1 MFRGLLA
8 PKITVSFLFI
18 KNKSMN
24 KFHFLSFIL
33 WAVAIWG
40 IWAFALNSNYLK
52 SDGTPDFQ
60 ALKSTSNDNR
70 LNAEMR
76 DALMDGLTKMDEKI
90 NQCDKKIHALGAWN
104 VWSSATALPN
114 LISTPISFPN
124 IDGHC
129 QWSYTTYTHPE
140 WETPAC
146 YEEREI
152 EAYNGNRYHG
162 GWWPTI
168 NVCIQKPTYTT
179 KESCEQAN
187 FERWYTQRWDNGCEV
202 IWWIRTTQ
210 NCSNLQNETI
220 CNTKSWCSWTA
231 SPSIIGIW
239 S

>member
-1 MFRGLLA
+1 
-8 PKITVSFLFI
+8 
-18 KNKSMN
+18 MN
-24 KFHFLSFIL
+24 KFHFLSFLL

-60 ALKSTSNDNR
+60 KLKSTYPENNNR
-70 LNAEMR
+70 LSAEMR

-90 NQCDKKIHALGAWN
+90 NQCDKKIHALEAWN
-104 VWSSATALPN
+104 IWSN
-114 LISTPISFPN
+114 TPIN
-124 IDGHC
+124 RDDHGHC

-146 YEEREI
+146 YDEREHHLHS
-152 EAYNGNRYHG
+152 AGRD
-162 GWWPTI
+162 WWAWPTI

-220 CNTKSWCSWTA
+220 CHTKSWCSWTA

>member
-1 MFRGLLA
+1 MKKLA
-8 PKITVSFLFI
+8 LVLVWFLI
-18 KNKSMN
+18 AG
-24 KFHFLSFIL
+24 
-33 WAVAIWG
+33 WAIFAIQSY
-40 IWAFALNSNYLK
+40 AS
-52 SDGTPDFQ
+52 SQGTLPSESEISK
-60 ALKSTSNDNR
+60 LKSTYPENNNR
-70 LNAEMR
+70 LSAEMR

-104 VWSSATALPN
+104 IWSN
-114 LISTPISFPN
+114 TPIN
-124 IDGHC
+124 RDDHGHC

-146 YEEREI
+146 YDERERHLHP
-152 EAYNGNRYHG
+152 AGQD
-162 GWWPTI
+162 WWAWPTI